1 MKSRRFLR
9 ASGMAMLFLLAIP
22 GLLAAQDN
30 QESNDHRDK
39 HRHYQLVDMGTFSGP
54 TSFVSEPS
62 IMGSPL
68 SESGVM
74 VGGSAT
80 PEQPPI
86 SSNPLACG
94 GLSYGVSFVNHAFR
108 WQNGAVTDL
117 GVIPGGS
124 CSKAFAVNRSG
135 EIVGISENGL
145 LDSITYYEHDT
156 RAVRW
161 KNGEI
166 QDLGSFGGNQNAAN
180 GINKRGQVVGFSLNT
195 TPDQFS
201 IIDGNLGAYD
211 GTQTRAF
218 LWQDGRMQDLGTLGN
233 DAGPDAIALFINERG
248 QVAGYSY
255 TSSNPVHGLGVP
267 PADPFLWEHGKG
279 MIDLGTLGGA
289 YGLPTGI
296 NNRGQVIGRSGIA
309 AEQGAC
315 YPNTKNC
322 HPFLW
327 DDGKLIDL
335 QTHTKGAKPLSANAI
350 NDAGEIVGAAAFP
363 NAPSDAYLWKN
374 GVARDLGVLNQDCSS
389 EAKAINSRRQ
399 VIAVSVSCD
408 GSNWRAFLWEE
419 GSAVDLN
426 TLIPADSS
434 LELAYPLAIN
444 ERGEI
449 GGIGVPRGVSPA
461 NFATLGHA
469 FLLIPCG
476 EDGGNEGCEGSEG
489 EAP

>member
-1 MKSRRFLR
+1 
-9 ASGMAMLFLLAIP
+9 MAMLSLLAIP

-30 QESNDHRDK
+30 KDRKDK
-39 HRHYQLVDMGTFSGP
+39 HRHYQLVDMGTFGGP
-54 TSFVSEPS
+54 ASFVSEPS
-62 IMGSPL
+62 IVGWPL
-68 SESGVM
+68 SESGVL

-94 GLSYGVSFVNHAFR
+94 GLSYGVSFVTRAFR

-117 GVIPGGS
+117 GVLPAGG
-124 CSKAFAVNRSG
+124 CSKAFSVNRSG
-135 EIVGISENGL
+135 GIVGISEDGL
-145 LDSITYYEHDT
+145 LDPITYYEHDT

-180 GINKRGQVVGFSLNT
+180 GINNREQIVGFSLNT

-218 LWQDGRMQDLGTLGN
+218 FWQDGRMQDLGTLGDN
-233 DAGPDAIALFINERG
+233 VGPDAIALFINQRG
-248 QVAGYSY
+248 QIAGYSY
-255 TSSNPVHGLGVP
+255 TSSIPVHDLGVP
-267 PADPFLWEHGKG
+267 PADPFLWEYGKG
-279 MIDLGTLGGA
+279 MIDLGSLGGA
-289 YGLPTGI
+289 FGLPTAL

-309 AEQGAC
+309 AEPGAC
-315 YPNTKNC
+315 YPSTTNC

-327 DDGKLIDL
+327 DHDKLIDL

-363 NAPSDAYLWKN
+363 HAPSDAYLWKN
-374 GVARDLGVLNQDCSS
+374 GVARDLGVLPGDCSS
-389 EAKAINSRRQ
+389 EAKAINSARQ
-399 VIAVSVSCD
+399 VVAVSVSCD
-408 GSNWRAFLWEE
+408 GSNRRAFLWED

-449 GGIGVPRGVSPA
+449 GGVGVPHGVSPA
-461 NFATLGHA
+461 DFANLGHA

-476 EDGGNEGCEGSEG
+476 EDKNEGCEATDG
-489 EAP
+489 EVP